1 MAILSHTNGI
11 DTSTVTVTTGTA
23 ENLDELKAMQ
33 VPLPFA
39 TLTPDAGVVELRAV
53 FTTTPIR
60 VVGLVGHDI
69 PDTATIEFRDSTD
82 TLITSLA
89 VNRPNAFAV
98 IDELS
103 AGEIRYKI
111 TGLSAAP
118 IRIALLWADA
128 GFEAVAEASGEHGG
142 TDYGY
147 RSKVGAVTWTNPR
160 TVARTVPATFRGLTE
175 DQAFGDLEDLF
186 TAVGTTRPVV
196 YIPVLSTQAQINRRA
211 VYGTLGARGR
221 IIPEKPL
228 YRAEFDVDEMV

>member
-1 MAILSHTNGI
+1 MAILSHSNGI
-11 DTSTVTVTTGTA
+11 DGATITVTTGSG

-39 TLTPDAGVVELRAV
+39 TLTPSGGVVEIKAV

-60 VVGLVGHDI
+60 VLGIIGHDI

-82 TLITSLA
+82 TLITSLG

-118 IRIALLWADA
+118 IRIALLWAGA
-128 GFEAVAEASGEHGG
+128 GFEALAEEAGEHGG
-142 TDYGY
+142 IDYGY

-160 TVARTVPATFRGLTE
+160 TVARVVPATFRGLTD
-175 DQAFGDLEDLF
+175 DQAWDELEGIF

-196 YIPVLSTQAQINRRA
+196 YIPRVSTQAQINRRS
-211 VYGTLGARGR
+211 VYGTLNNRGR
-221 IIPEKPL
+221 IIPEKPY